1 MRSISLHEVHTPQ
14 EEAQYVAEEI
24 RRLVREEGYRYRE
37 IAVIAS
43 DLSTYADA
51 LEKACDRYE
60 IPVFMDHKK
69 SILLNSFV
77 EYLRSLLVMVEQ
89 NYTYESVFRYLR
101 TSLCGFTRDEVDR
114 LENYCLALDLKGF
127 KKWDQVWV
135 RKTPMTTKEEL
146 EELKH
151 VRMRFV
157 E

>member
-1 MRSISLHEVHTPQ
+1 MQMLWK
-14 EEAQYVAEEI
+14 
-24 RRLVREEGYRYRE
+24 
-37 IAVIAS
+37 
-43 DLSTYADA
+43 
-51 LEKACDRYE
+51 KACDRYE

-146 EELKH
+146 EELNH
-151 VRMRFV
+151 LRMRFV
-157 E
+157 EKTDTAAYSPEEEKKDGKRDHTCSL

>member
-1 MRSISLHEVHTPQ
+1 M
-14 EEAQYVAEEI
+14 AEEI

-43 DLSTYADA
+43 DLNAYADP
-51 LEKACDRYE
+51 LEKACERYE

-101 TSLCGFTRDEVDR
+101 TGLVFEPD
-114 LENYCLALDLKGF
+114 
-127 KKWDQVWV
+127 
-135 RKTPMTTKEEL
+135 
-146 EELKH
+146 
-151 VRMRFV
+151 
-157 E
+157 

>member
-1 MRSISLHEVHTPQ
+1 
-14 EEAQYVAEEI
+14 
-24 RRLVREEGYRYRE
+24 
-37 IAVIAS
+37 
-43 DLSTYADA
+43 
-51 LEKACDRYE
+51 
-60 IPVFMDHKK
+60 MDHKK

-146 EELKH
+146 EELNH
-151 VRMRFV
+151 LRMRLWKTDTAAYSP
-157 E
+157 EEEKKDGKRDHTCSL

>member
-1 MRSISLHEVHTPQ
+1 M
-14 EEAQYVAEEI
+14 
-24 RRLVREEGYRYRE
+24 REEGYRYRE

-43 DLSTYADA
+43 DLNTYADS
-51 LEKACDRYE
+51 LEKACERYE

-101 TSLCGFTRDEVDR
+101 TGLCGFTRDEVDR

-135 RKTPMTTKEEL
+135 RKTPMTKKRRIGRTESAARAFCGKTDTVAYGSEEEKKDGKRDYTRSL
-146 EELKH
+146 
-151 VRMRFV
+151 
-157 E
+157 

>member
-101 TSLCGFTRDEVDR
+101 TACVGSQEM
-114 LENYCLALDLKGF
+114 K
-127 KKWDQVWV
+127 
-135 RKTPMTTKEEL
+135 
-146 EELKH
+146 
-151 VRMRFV
+151 
-157 E
+157 